1 LRHRRAQPVR
11 MARAQ
16 IRDFATALRRI
27 NQGGMHAP
35 TEPTIAVERDF
46 DWRLLLP
53 LFVHVVFTHIVIAVV
68 RVSTSYR
75 SVELELNVVWVGAI
89 SAAFAILPVFVALKV
104 GRFIDRGYDA
114 HAAWIGGTMMLVA
127 SICLWL
133 WPISA
138 WHLLFFTI
146 LLGTGHM
153 FLMAAQ
159 QMLTLRSSSPA
170 KRESAFGYFMVAI
183 SIGQGLGPLIIGLV
197 GRGTTVP
204 PTNELFVI
212 GVGAAALCLAFALML
227 KPRPRAG
234 LRTEDGPLMPVM
246 TLLKVPGLFPVLM
259 ASVVTVTAGDLLI
272 IYLPLLGAER
282 HIDASH
288 IGFLLMAKS
297 VAALVARACYARLI
311 YAVGRGPLTLGSS
324 LFAAGAFAL
333 LVVPSLPVMYLAAIA
348 IGLGLGIASTL
359 TLSGVAE
366 YSPPQARGTAMT
378 LRITGN
384 RIGLVLMPFVAGVV
398 AAGTGVLGIFMLNA
412 LTLTAIAVA
421 LQRGARPSGGLPPP
435 A

>member
-1 LRHRRAQPVR
+1 
-11 MARAQ
+11 
-16 IRDFATALRRI
+16 
-27 NQGGMHAP
+27 MHAP
-35 TEPTIAVERDF
+35 TKPQPADIRHF
-46 DWRLLLP
+46 DWRLLVP
-53 LFVHVVFTHIVIAVV
+53 LLIHVIFTHIVIAVV

-75 SVELELNVVWVGAI
+75 SVELDLNVMWLGAI

-114 HAAWIGGTMMLVA
+114 HAAWIGGIMMLVA

-138 WHLLFFTI
+138 WHLFFFTV

-159 QMLTLRSSSPA
+159 QMLTLRSSSA
-170 KRESAFGYFMVAI
+170 ARRESAFGYFMVAI
-183 SIGQGLGPLIIGLV
+183 SAGQGLGPLIIGWV

-204 PTNELFVI
+204 PTGELFVI
-212 GVGAAALCLAFALML
+212 GVVAAVLCLAFALAL
-227 KPRPRAG
+227 RPQPPAARRIA
-234 LRTEDGPLMPVM
+234 EGPLMPVM
-246 TLLKVPGLFPVLM
+246 TLLRVPGLLPILL
-259 ASVVTVTAGDLLI
+259 ASVVTVTASDLLI

-288 IGFLLMAKS
+288 IGFLLLAKS
-297 VAALVARACYARLI
+297 VAALIARAFYARLI
-311 YAVGRGPLTLGSS
+311 YAVGRRPLTLGSA
-324 LFAAGAFAL
+324 LFSAGAFL
-333 LVVPSLPVMYLAAIA
+333 LLAVPSLPAMYVAAIA

-366 YSPPQARGTAMT
+366 YSPPQARGTAMS

-384 RIGLVLMPFVAGVV
+384 RLGLVLMPFVAGIV
-398 AAGTGVLGIFMLNA
+398 AAGAGVLAIFMLNA
-412 LTLTAIAVA
+412 LTLAACAIA
-421 LQRGARPSGGLPPP
+421 LQRGPRPNTGLPPQ

>member
-1 LRHRRAQPVR
+1 MRPR

-16 IRDFATALRRI
+16 FHDFATPPRRI
-27 NQGGMHAP
+27 KQSMMHAP
-35 TEPTIAVERDF
+35 TEAITTDDRDF
-46 DWRLLLP
+46 DWRLLAP
-53 LFVHVVFTHIVIAVV
+53 LILHVIFTHVVIGVV

-75 SVELELNVVWVGAI
+75 SIELGLNEAWLGAI
-89 SAAFAILPVFVALKV
+89 AAAFAILPVFVALKI
-104 GRFIDRGYDA
+104 GRVIDRGYDA
-114 HAAWIGGTMMLVA
+114 HAAWIGGIMMLAA

-138 WHLLFFTI
+138 WHLFFFTV

-159 QMLTLRSSSPA
+159 QMITLRSASPRR
-170 KRESAFGYFMVAI
+170 RESAFGYFMVAI
-183 SIGQGLGPLIIGLV
+183 SIGQGLGPLIVGWV

-204 PTNELFVI
+204 PTGELFLI
-212 GVGAAALCLAFALML
+212 GVVAAALCLAFALAL
-227 KPRPRAG
+227 KPRPRAA
-234 LRTEDGPLMPVM
+234 RRSDDGPLMPVM
-246 TLLKVPGLFPVLM
+246 ELLRVPGLFPILI
-259 ASVVTVTAGDLLI
+259 ASVVTVTASDLLI
-272 IYLPLLGAER
+272 IYLPVLGAER

-297 VAALVARACYARLI
+297 VAALMARAAYARLI
-311 YAVGRGPLTLGSS
+311 YAFGRMPLTLGSS
-324 LFAAGAFAL
+324 LVAAGAFAL

-366 YSPPQARGTAMT
+366 YSPPQARGTAMS

-384 RIGLVLMPFVAGVV
+384 RLGLVIMPFVAGVV

-412 LTLTAIAVA
+412 LTLATVAIA
-421 LQRGARPSGGLPPP
+421 LQRGPQPRGGLPPP
-435 A
+435 P

>member
-1 LRHRRAQPVR
+1 
-11 MARAQ
+11 
-16 IRDFATALRRI
+16 
-27 NQGGMHAP
+27 MHAP
-35 TEPTIAVERDF
+35 PQPSATDDRDF
-46 DWRLLLP
+46 DWRLLAP
-53 LFVHVVFTHIVIAVV
+53 LIGHVIFTHIVVAVV

-75 SVELELNVVWVGAI
+75 SVELELNVVWLGAI
-89 SAAFAILPVFVALKV
+89 SAAFAILPIFVALKV

-114 HAAWIGGTMMLVA
+114 HSAWIGGTMMLVA
-127 SICLWL
+127 SACLWL
-133 WPISA
+133 WPVSA
-138 WHLLFFTI
+138 WHLLVFTI

-159 QMLTLRSSSPA
+159 QMLTLRCASPR
-170 KRESAFGYFMVAI
+170 KREAAFGYFMVAI
-183 SIGQGLGPLIIGLV
+183 SIGQGLGPFIVGWV

-204 PTNELFVI
+204 PTGQLFII
-212 GVGAAALCLAFALML
+212 GMVAAVACLAFALALAPQPRSML
-227 KPRPRAG
+227 RPP
-234 LRTEDGPLMPVM
+234 EGPLMPV
-246 TLLKVPGLFPVLM
+246 TQLLRVPGLAPILI

-288 IGFLLMAKS
+288 IGFLLVTKS
-297 VAALVARACYARLI
+297 LAALVARACYARMI
-311 YAVGRGPLTLGSS
+311 YAFGRQPLTLGSA

-333 LVVPSLPVMYLAAIA
+333 LAVPSLPMMYVAAIA

-366 YSPPQARGTAMT
+366 YSPPQARGTAMS

-412 LTLTAIAVA
+412 LTLATCAVA
-421 LQRGARPSGGLPPP
+421 LQRGPHPRGGLPPAP
-435 A
+435 

>member
-1 LRHRRAQPVR
+1 
-11 MARAQ
+11 
-16 IRDFATALRRI
+16 
-27 NQGGMHAP
+27 MHAP
-35 TEPTIAVERDF
+35 AEQHTTEDRDF
-46 DWRLLLP
+46 DRRLLGP
-53 LFVHVVFTHIVIAVV
+53 LIPHVVFTHIVIAVV

-75 SVELELNVVWVGAI
+75 SVELELNVAWLGAI
-89 SAAFAILPVFVALKV
+89 SAAFAILPIFVALKV

-114 HAAWIGGTMMLVA
+114 HAAWIGATMMLVA
-127 SICLWL
+127 SVCLWL
-133 WPISA
+133 WPITA
-138 WHLLFFTI
+138 WHLLFFTV

-159 QMLTLRSSSPA
+159 QMLTLRSASPR

-183 SIGQGLGPLIIGLV
+183 SIGQGLGPFIVGWV

-204 PTNELFVI
+204 PTGELFMI
-212 GVGAAALCLAFALML
+212 GVGAAVSCLACALML
-227 KPRPRAG
+227 RPPPRSMRQPQ
-234 LRTEDGPLMPVM
+234 EGPLMPVAQ
-246 TLLKVPGLFPVLM
+246 LLRVPGLLPILI
-259 ASVVTVTAGDLLI
+259 ASVVTVTAGDLLL

-288 IGFLLMAKS
+288 IGFLLLTKS
-297 VAALVARACYARLI
+297 VAALIARACYARMI
-311 YAVGRGPLTLGSS
+311 YTFGRQPLTLGSA

-333 LVVPSLPVMYLAAIA
+333 LAVPSLPVMYVAAVA

-366 YSPPQARGTAMT
+366 YAPPQARGTAMS

-398 AAGTGVLGIFMLNA
+398 AAGTGVLGIFLLNA
-412 LTLTAIAVA
+412 LTLTTCAVA
-421 LQRGARPSGGLPPP
+421 LQRGPRPRGGLPP

>member
-1 LRHRRAQPVR
+1 
-11 MARAQ
+11 
-16 IRDFATALRRI
+16 
-27 NQGGMHAP
+27 MHAP
-35 TEPTIAVERDF
+35 TDPQTTAGRDL
-46 DWRLLLP
+46 DWRLLVP
-53 LFVHVVFTHIVIAVV
+53 LLIHVAFTHIVIAVV

-75 SVELELNVVWVGAI
+75 SVELDLNVMWLGAI

-114 HAAWIGGTMMLVA
+114 HAAWIGGTGMLIA

-159 QMLTLRSSSPA
+159 QMLTLRSASAA

-183 SIGQGLGPLIIGLV
+183 SVGQGLGPLIV
-197 GRGTTVP
+197 GWVGYGTTVP

-212 GVGAAALCLAFALML
+212 GVIAAALCLAFAMALRPQPRSML
-227 KPRPRAG
+227 RPA
-234 LRTEDGPLMPVM
+234 EGPVMPVM
-246 TLLKVPGLFPVLM
+246 ALLRVPGLLPILA
-259 ASVVTVTAGDLLI
+259 ASVVTVTASDLLI

-288 IGFLLMAKS
+288 IGFLLLTKS
-297 VAALVARACYARLI
+297 VAALVARAYYARLI
-311 YAVGRGPLTLGSS
+311 YAVGRMPLTLGSS
-324 LFAAGAFAL
+324 LVAAGAFAL
-333 LVVPSLPVMYLAAIA
+333 LAVPSLPVMYLAATA

-366 YSPPQARGTAMT
+366 YSPPQARGTAMS

-384 RIGLVLMPFVAGVV
+384 RLGLVVMPFVAGVV
-398 AAGTGVLGIFMLNA
+398 AAGAGVLGIFMLNA
-412 LTLTAIAVA
+412 LTLAFIAVA
-421 LQRGARPSGGLPPP
+421 LQRGPQPRGGLPPS
-435 A
+435 

>member
-1 LRHRRAQPVR
+1 
-11 MARAQ
+11 MARTQLHA
-16 IRDFATALRRI
+16 FATPTRRI
-27 NQGGMHAP
+27 KQGAMHAP
-35 TEPTIAVERDF
+35 TEPTTTDDHGL
-46 DWRLLLP
+46 DWRLLVP
-53 LFVHVVFTHIVIAVV
+53 LLFNVMFTHIVIAVV

-75 SVELELNVVWVGAI
+75 SVELELSVVWLGAV

-114 HAAWIGGTMMLVA
+114 HAAWIGSTMMLIA

-138 WHLLFFTI
+138 WHLLVFTI
-146 LLGTGHM
+146 VLGTGHM
-153 FLMAAQ
+153 FLMASQ
-159 QMLTLRSSSPA
+159 QMLTLRSASPRR
-170 KRESAFGYFMVAI
+170 RESAFGYFMVAI
-183 SIGQGLGPLIIGLV
+183 SIGQGLGPLIVGVV

-212 GVGAAALCLAFALML
+212 GVAACAICLVFALGL
-227 KPRPRAG
+227 KPSPRAG
-234 LRTEDGPLMPVM
+234 LRTDDGPLMPVM
-246 TLLKVPGLFPVLM
+246 ELLRVPGLFPILI
-259 ASVVTVTAGDLLI
+259 ASVVTVTASDLLI

-288 IGFLLMAKS
+288 IGFLLLAKS
-297 VAALVARACYARLI
+297 VAALVARAYYARLI
-311 YAVGRGPLTLGSS
+311 YAVGRMPLTLGSS
-324 LFAAGAFAL
+324 LVAAGAFAL
-333 LVVPSLPVMYLAAIA
+333 LAVPSLPVMYVAAVA

-366 YSPPQARGTAMT
+366 YSPPQARGTAMS

-384 RIGLVLMPFVAGVV
+384 RLGLVVMPFVAGVV
-398 AAGTGVLGIFMLNA
+398 AAGAGVLGIFMLNA
-412 LTLTAIAVA
+412 LTLAVIAFA
-421 LQRGARPSGGLPPP
+421 LQRGPQPRGGLPP

>member
-1 LRHRRAQPVR
+1 

-16 IRDFATALRRI
+16 IHDFAIALRRI
-27 NQGGMHAP
+27 NQSGMHAP
-35 TEPTIAVERDF
+35 TEPTITADRDF
-46 DWRLLLP
+46 DWRLLIP
-53 LFVHVVFTHIVIAVV
+53 LIVHVIFTHIVIAVV

-75 SVELELNVVWVGAI
+75 AVELELSVVWVGAI

-114 HAAWIGGTMMLVA
+114 HATWIGATMMLAA
-127 SICLWL
+127 SLCLWL

-138 WHLLFFTI
+138 WHLFFFTV

-159 QMLTLRSSSPA
+159 QMLTLRSASSR

-183 SIGQGLGPLIIGLV
+183 SIGQGLGPLIVGLV

-204 PTNELFVI
+204 PTNDLFVI
-212 GVGAAALCLAFALML
+212 GVVAAVLCLVFALTI
-227 KPRPRAG
+227 KPRARAG
-234 LRTEDGPLMPVM
+234 LRTDDGSLMPVM
-246 TLLKVPGLFPVLM
+246 KLLRVPGLFPILV
-259 ASVVTVTAGDLLI
+259 ASVVTVTASDLLI

-282 HIDASH
+282 QIDASH

-297 VAALVARACYARLI
+297 LAALVARASYARLI
-311 YAVGRGPLTLGSS
+311 FAVGRMPLTLGSS
-324 LFAAGAFAL
+324 LFSAGAFAL
-333 LVVPSLPVMYLAAIA
+333 LAVPSLPVMYIAAIA

-366 YSPPQARGTAMT
+366 YSPPHARGTAMT

-384 RIGLVLMPFVAGVV
+384 RLGLVLMPFVAGVV

-412 LTLTAIAVA
+412 LTLATCAVA
-421 LQRGARPSGGLPPP
+421 LQRGPKPGGGLPPSS
-435 A
+435 

>member
-1 LRHRRAQPVR
+1 
-11 MARAQ
+11 
-16 IRDFATALRRI
+16 
-27 NQGGMHAP
+27 MHAP
-35 TEPTIAVERDF
+35 TEQQTTGDRDF
-46 DWRLLLP
+46 DWRLLAP
-53 LFVHVVFTHIVIAVV
+53 LIAHVIFTHVVVAVV

-75 SVELELNVVWVGAI
+75 SVELELNVVWLGAI
-89 SAAFAILPVFVALKV
+89 SAAFAILPIFVALKV

-114 HAAWIGGTMMLVA
+114 HSAWIGGVMMLVA

-133 WPISA
+133 WPISE
-138 WHLLFFTI
+138 WHLLAFTI

-153 FLMAAQ
+153 FLMASQ
-159 QMLTLRSSSPA
+159 QMLTLRCASPR
-170 KRESAFGYFMVAI
+170 KREAAFGYFMVAI
-183 SIGQGLGPLIIGLV
+183 SIGQGLGPFIVGWV

-204 PTNELFVI
+204 PTGQLFLI
-212 GVGAAALCLAFALML
+212 GVVAAALCLTFALAL
-227 KPRPRAG
+227 KPPPRSTVRAQ
-234 LRTEDGPLMPVM
+234 EGPLMPVM
-246 TLLKVPGLFPVLM
+246 ELLRVPGLAPILI

-288 IGFLLMAKS
+288 IGFLLLAKS
-297 VAALVARACYARLI
+297 MAALVARACYAQMI
-311 YAVGRGPLTLGSS
+311 YAIGRQPLTLGSA

-333 LVVPSLPVMYLAAIA
+333 LAVPSLPVMYVAAIA

-366 YSPPQARGTAMT
+366 YSPPHARGTAMS

-398 AAGTGVLGIFMLNA
+398 AAGTGVLGIFLLNA
-412 LTLTAIAVA
+412 LTLTVCAIA
-421 LQRGARPSGGLPPP
+421 LQRGPHPRGGLPP
-435 A
+435 AG